1 MLLLVIFAVW
11 ITTAMHLLQISLQN
25 FKNYREEQFSFPGK
39 ITSLVGNNGA
49 GKTNVLDAIHYLSFC
64 KSYFNAIDQY
74 SIHHHAEGF
83 SITGRFRLS
92 EEGSSDQVHCTVRK
106 GLRKVFKVNGKEL
119 DRLADHIGTIPA
131 VMISP
136 YDNLLIDGGSETRRR
151 YIDMVISQFD
161 RVYLDDLISYNR
173 ALLQRNTLLKQMG
186 FEIRFDPAL
195 LSVWDEQIITH
206 GQRIFAA
213 RHAFIAAFV
222 PVFRELYQHLS
233 GDAEPA
239 GIEYSSH
246 LDGITSPEFL
256 LTESLEKDR
265 QARYTTT
272 GVHKDDLQLTLSGM
286 PVKRF
291 GSQGQQK
298 SFIVALKLAQFV
310 YLTRQLKIKPLLLL
324 DDIFDKLDRTRVERM
339 MDLVSNDQFGQIFIT
354 DTNVQRIEAI
364 FSAISADTD
373 VIEIN
378 NGFATHQKISKYA
391 G

>member
-119 DRLADHIGTIPA
+119 DRLADHIGNIPA

-136 YDNLLIDGGSETRRR
+136 YDNLLIDGGSDIRRR
-151 YIDMVISQFD
+151 YMDMVISQFD

-186 FEIRFDPAL
+186 FEMRFDPAL
-195 LSVWDEQIITH
+195 LSIWDELITEH
-206 GQRIFAA
+206 GKRIFTA
-213 RHAFIAAFV
+213 RQIFVDAFG
-222 PVFRELYQHLS
+222 PVFQELYQHLS

-239 GIEYSSH
+239 GLQYISQLEGVTNPAS
-246 LDGITSPEFL
+246 L
-256 LTESLEKDR
+256 LTDSLEKDR
-265 QARYTTT
+265 QVRYTTA
-272 GVHKDDLQLTLSGM
+272 GVHKDDLQLSLSGM

-310 YLTRQLKIKPLLLL
+310 YLTRQLKMQNHCCYLMISS
-324 DDIFDKLDRTRVERM
+324 TNSTE
-339 MDLVSNDQFGQIFIT
+339 LVWK
-354 DTNVQRIEAI
+354 E
-364 FSAISADTD
+364 
-373 VIEIN
+373 
-378 NGFATHQKISKYA
+378 
-391 G
+391 